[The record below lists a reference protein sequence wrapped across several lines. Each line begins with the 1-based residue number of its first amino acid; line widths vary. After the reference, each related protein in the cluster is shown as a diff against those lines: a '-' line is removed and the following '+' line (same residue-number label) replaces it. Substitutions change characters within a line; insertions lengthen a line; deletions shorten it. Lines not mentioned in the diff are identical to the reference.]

1 MLDTGIFTA
10 IVFLCCARGGTVGG
24 IITQRASFVRPLLAR
39 LMMC

>member
-1 MLDTGIFTA
+1 MRDIGLFA
-10 IVFLCCARGGTVGG
+10 AVVFFCCARGGTVDG